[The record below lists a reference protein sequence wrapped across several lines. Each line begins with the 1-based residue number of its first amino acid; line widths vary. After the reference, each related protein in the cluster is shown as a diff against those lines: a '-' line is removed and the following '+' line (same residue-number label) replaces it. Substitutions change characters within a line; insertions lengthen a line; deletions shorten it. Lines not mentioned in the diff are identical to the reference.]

1 MSLLIKIFNIWEVR
15 MFLFK
20 IYIEIKT
27 WWFDQPTNGISYV
40 RIKANI
46 KNIPERLRVF
56 VPMFTE

>member
-1 MSLLIKIFNIWEVR
+1 